1 MSSVY
6 ILSDYG
12 KLSKHDQT
20 LVFIQKDETRT
31 IIFPYKTEQLV
42 LMGNISISGEAM
54 RLLTKYRIPTTFLSS
69 NGRFNGKLTF
79 GDSKNIFLRQ
89 KQYRIL
95 DDKKASLE
103 IARSIVC
110 GKIRNE
116 ISFMQR
122 IKRKSDF
129 TAKNQEKIESGVTA
143 VKNLLS
149 DSERTESVDS
159 LRGYEGSA
167 ARKYFEVFGYNLQP
181 DWADFKKRSK
191 NPPRSNVNAVLSF
204 LYTLL
209 SYWIESALDST
220 GLDICAGNLHAVN
233 YGRNALVFDLK
244 EEFRSPIAD
253 SLCCSLF
260 NLGTLKEDDF
270 EEVVFGETDDLL
282 LDANLSD
289 GKDDDN
295 PNDEDFDSISIQ

>member
-1 MSSVY
+1 MN
-6 ILSDYG
+6 
-12 KLSKHDQT
+12 
-20 LVFIQKDETRT
+20 R
-31 IIFPYKTEQLV
+31 
-42 LMGNISISGEAM
+42 
-54 RLLTKYRIPTTFLSS
+54 
-69 NGRFNGKLTF
+69 
-79 GDSKNIFLRQ
+79 
-89 KQYRIL
+89 
-95 DDKKASLE
+95 
-103 IARSIVC
+103 
-110 GKIRNE
+110 
-116 ISFMQR
+116 
-122 IKRKSDF
+122 
-129 TAKNQEKIESGVTA
+129 GVTA

-209 SYWIESALDST
+209 SYRIESALEST

-233 YGRNALVFDLK
+233 YGRNALVFDLI